1 MFIVSLLSSNIDSLI
16 HNVEQRHVF
25 LVSQLLLI
33 KKVNGGEGG
42 GGLLKSCACLILWPM
57 VGNLFRDQAT
67 RVLHIQMNYKYK
79 RMIFFFLILEMVIFA
94 TSPLIESV

>member
-1 MFIVSLLSSNIDSLI
+1 MFIISLLSSNIDSLI

-42 GGLLKSCACLILWPM
+42 GLLKSCACLMLWPM
-57 VGNLFRDQAT
+57 VGNFFRDQAA
-67 RVLHIQMNYKYK
+67 RVLHIQMNYKGVTKTKTQK
-79 RMIFFFLILEMVIFA
+79 RRPK
-94 TSPLIESV
+94 T

>member
-1 MFIVSLLSSNIDSLI
+1 MFIISLLSSNIDSLI

-42 GGLLKSCACLILWPM
+42 GAIKELCLFNIMAHGGQP
-57 VGNLFRDQAT
+57 F
-67 RVLHIQMNYKYK
+67 
-79 RMIFFFLILEMVIFA
+79 
-94 TSPLIESV
+94 